1 MKTNEVR
8 RAAVVMVLLVA
19 FMGWSC
25 SGRQSAP
32 VSPSQQRLTED
43 YKQRETTASPEIQA
57 KLAKLRQDID
67 ANNKPFTVGYTAALD
82 QPIEQLAGTKIP
94 RDQPGLA
101 AEVNKRAELL
111 RQIDLRSADVAKIDR
126 QSLLPQGCS
135 FDFRRL
141 GKVTPVRTQICGTC
155 WDFTSMGAYEGS
167 YAIRNGSLVDTSE
180 QYNLNCAAAGDCS
193 GGWWMPVF
201 DYLIGHGTTDEAADP
216 FTGNDHLACP
226 ISLRPPYRAVA
237 WGFVSG
243 DLTTIPP
250 PLQIKAALCQ
260 HGPLATAVMV
270 DDAFQAYAGGVLD
283 EHTVHFDWI
292 NHGVTIIGWD
302 DSKHAWLI
310 KNSWGPVWGETGGV
324 GSEKGYGW
332 IAYNTNN
339 IGIATAWV
347 DALNARYKLLP
358 DWYKLIQA
366 QTFKFKPEPLP
377 Q

>member
-1 MKTNEVR
+1 MRMKTNEVR

-135 FDFRRL
+135 ESAGSFDFRRL
-141 GKVTPVRTQICGTC
+141 G
-155 WDFTSMGAYEGS
+155 
-167 YAIRNGSLVDTSE
+167 
-180 QYNLNCAAAGDCS
+180 
-193 GGWWMPVF
+193 
-201 DYLIGHGTTDEAADP
+201 
-216 FTGNDHLACP
+216 
-226 ISLRPPYRAVA
+226 
-237 WGFVSG
+237 
-243 DLTTIPP
+243 
-250 PLQIKAALCQ
+250 
-260 HGPLATAVMV
+260 
-270 DDAFQAYAGGVLD
+270 
-283 EHTVHFDWI
+283 
-292 NHGVTIIGWD
+292 
-302 DSKHAWLI
+302 
-310 KNSWGPVWGETGGV
+310 
-324 GSEKGYGW
+324 
-332 IAYNTNN
+332 
-339 IGIATAWV
+339 
-347 DALNARYKLLP
+347 
-358 DWYKLIQA
+358 
-366 QTFKFKPEPLP
+366 
-377 Q
+377 